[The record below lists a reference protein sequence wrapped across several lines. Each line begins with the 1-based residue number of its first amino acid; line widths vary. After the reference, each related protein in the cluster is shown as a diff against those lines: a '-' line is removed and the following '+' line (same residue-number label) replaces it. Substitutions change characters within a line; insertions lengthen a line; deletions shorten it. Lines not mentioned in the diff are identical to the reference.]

1 MGFLEPRLNLKVK
14 QTQILTPG
22 LVQMVSLLTLN
33 KLELIDQIQ
42 QELVQNP
49 VLEEGTEIV
58 EKTPEIAEHPEP
70 EFEIEAGGPM
80 AAVETAQEVPQATN
94 ANGSATE
101 SPVEIDDSDL
111 QYAVLS
117 DREVVVEQTADTV
130 PAEAEVRDEPYDDF
144 DFRSFDDYLNDS
156 SSRPRETEI
165 FEKPSFENFLAKPPS
180 LTDHLE
186 WLLGLSAV
194 DEPVRLACHSIIG
207 NLNADGYLCAVD
219 ENGKEIPITLEEIAR
234 TGEHSQEDVEKALEI
249 VQRFD
254 PPGVAARDLRECLLI
269 QLRVLDDE
277 GNIEEDSIAVD
288 IVRDHLDKV
297 KNKQYK
303 EIAKAIAKP
312 IEEVMAAIELIKAL
326 DPRPGQKY
334 NKNEPRHIEP
344 DVFIVKVGDQYTVVN
359 NEDEMPQLRLSATYR
374 QMLDKDAV
382 NKEVKNY
389 VKDKFKSAV
398 QLMKNIEQ
406 RKHIIVKVCEAI
418 VRRQVDF
425 LDRGIDLLKP
435 MMIKDVAEEVGVH
448 PSTVSRAVANKYA
461 HTAQGIFELRYFFSE
476 AVNGPMGN
484 ETSLLIVKRKVR
496 KFIDEEDPKNPLTDD
511 KIAQLLK
518 EEGISVT
525 RRSITKYR
533 EDLKIPSTHQR
544 RART

>member
-1 MGFLEPRLNLKVK
+1 
-14 QTQILTPG
+14 
-22 LVQMVSLLTLN
+22 MVSLLTLN

-58 EKTPEIAEHPEP
+58 E
-70 EFEIEAGGPM
+70 
-80 AAVETAQEVPQATN
+80 AQEITERDLELEAEAEGVTAIKPADTIQA
-94 ANGSATE
+94 AGSNDGPAE
-101 SPVEIDDSDL
+101 GSSELDNSDA
-111 QYAVLS
+111 QYAEVS
-117 DREVVVEQTADTV
+117 DREVVLENTADTV
-130 PAEAEVRDEPYDDF
+130 PLETEVRDDPYDDI

-156 SSRPRETEI
+156 SSRPREKET

-186 WLLGLSAV
+186 WLLGLAAM
-194 DEPVRLACHSIIG
+194 DQPVRLACHSIIG
-207 NLNADGYLCAVD
+207 NLNADGYLIAAD
-219 ENGKEIPITLEEIAR
+219 DDGKEVPVALEEIA
-234 TGEHSQEDVEKALEI
+234 HSGGHSLEDVEKALAI

-269 QLRVLDDE
+269 QLRVLDEE

-297 KNKQYK
+297 KNKQFR
-303 EIAKAIAKP
+303 EIARAIGRSL
-312 IEEVMAAIELIKAL
+312 EEVMAAIELIRAL
-326 DPRPGQKY
+326 DPRPGQKH

-359 NEDEMPQLRLSATYR
+359 NEDEMPQLRLSTTYR
-374 QMLDKDAV
+374 QMLEKDSL

-418 VRRQVDF
+418 VRRQMEF
-425 LDRGIDLLKP
+425 LDQGIDQLKP

-496 KFIDEEDPKNPLTDD
+496 KFIEDEDPMNPLTDD
-511 KIAQLLK
+511 KIALMLK
-518 EEGISVT
+518 DEGIAVT

-544 RART
+544 RTRA